1 MRIEDRRDQIL
12 RSIELISKKPSTWKT
27 AKDLKRLHEELD
39 EIEEIETN
47 ERFLNYFLGEEYD
60 PIRDH
65 DRRTF

>member
-1 MRIEDRRDQIL
+1 MRIEDRRDQLL
-12 RSIELISKKPSTWKT
+12 RSIELVSKKRLTWKT
-27 AKDLKRLHEELD
+27 EKELKILHEELD

-47 ERFLNYFLGEEYD
+47 ERFLNYLIGEEYD